1 MSATICLINIIRA
14 MANIIAL
21 IIITI
26 IIVFRASALH
36 FHFGRNV
43 RELRGLSGAAW
54 PCLAHGRDIIKNVS
68 CRNGKWEN
76 GKSGHSNNNSSAKY
90 NKQVANK
97 LQKGRAERERN
108 KVEQKKN
115 CRMRFTKLCKKLLL
129 TSRITGAKWRRW
141 HGMMG
146 GEGGAV
152 AKQATQ
158 MGHKDQTQRPNL
170 FGGSYFDCISFWLW
184 PENEWNEK
192 RRQEAEKKRRREER
206 NETKRNGC
214 RDNCKGAT

>member
-1 MSATICLINIIRA
+1 MLLDCVEALCRQQHIVAVFSMSATICLINIIIA

-129 TSRITGAKWRRW
+129 TSRITGAKWRR
-141 HGMMG
+141 
-146 GEGGAV
+146 
-152 AKQATQ
+152 
-158 MGHKDQTQRPNL
+158 
-170 FGGSYFDCISFWLW
+170 
-184 PENEWNEK
+184 
-192 RRQEAEKKRRREER
+192 
-206 NETKRNGC
+206 
-214 RDNCKGAT
+214 